1 MKALFLLLVIC
12 TLAVLVAVAAMWW
25 RLRRHL
31 RHADGQPDCHSNDAL
46 NVALQPIEPEHEPV
60 QQG

>member
-1 MKALFLLLVIC
+1 LFLLLVIC

-31 RHADGQPDCHSNDAL
+31 RHADGHSDDAL